1 MELFK
6 FYSPKNLR
14 FASNSFSYYGWEGKG
29 SFAWKARLLG
39 FKNGLDAL
47 YEAYKRS
54 NGDPSKLD
62 TLVYPIC
69 FISRQIVELAIK
81 YLYFKY
87 STDSQKTLFFKRA
100 NHNLKEAWNKLEP
113 IISKIKEDVNTAI
126 SIGDIEDVV
135 LQMNDFDK
143 TSMRMRY
150 PIDKNLKPMNNEA
163 QRLDVHHFYEQ
174 IKYFYNIVIR
184 FVDDIDNT
192 IPISNDN
199 KAMKQF
205 VDIYRQNKD
214 TINKFLEHLKLVKTG
229 NNELEY
235 MYIPFSDLNINED
248 YLSAF
253 NLYNSFND
261 DTKIIIECLYY
272 AGRESTF
279 VNLPKS
285 EEGKIRSIITLCLN
299 HMQLHNMEFG
309 KSLERLQV
317 NLFGKEAST
326 IIKFSHTT
334 MEYLDK
340 YIK

>member
-6 FYSPKNLR
+6 FYSPKNLPSD
-14 FASNSFSYYGWEGKG
+14 SNSFSHYGWEGNG
-29 SFAWKARLLG
+29 SFAWATLLLG

-47 YEAYKRS
+47 YEEYKRS
-54 NGDPSKLD
+54 NGDLSKLD

-87 STDSQKTLFFKRA
+87 STDIEKKNFFKTA
-100 NHNLKEAWNKLEP
+100 NHNLKETWNKLKP

-135 LQMNDFDK
+135 SQMNYFDK

-163 QRLDVHHFYEQ
+163 QWLDVHHFYGQ
-174 IKYFYNIVIR
+174 IKYFYDIVIR

-235 MYIPFSDLNINED
+235 IPFSDLKIDED
-248 YLSAF
+248 YSSAF
-253 NLYNSFND
+253 NLYNRFDD

-272 AGRESTF
+272 VGRGLTS

-285 EEGKIRSIITLCLN
+285 EEGKIRTIITLCLN
-299 HMQLHNMEFG
+299 HMQSHDMEFG

-317 NLFGKEAST
+317 NLFGKDAIT
-326 IIKFSHTT
+326 IIKFSHIT